1 MMAVTCK
8 YNFSFRFFFVE
19 VLQLLKASPIFWTFT
34 LYAVVSEDYKRA
46 LIPLAAI

>member
-8 YNFSFRFFFVE
+8 YSFSLFFFVE